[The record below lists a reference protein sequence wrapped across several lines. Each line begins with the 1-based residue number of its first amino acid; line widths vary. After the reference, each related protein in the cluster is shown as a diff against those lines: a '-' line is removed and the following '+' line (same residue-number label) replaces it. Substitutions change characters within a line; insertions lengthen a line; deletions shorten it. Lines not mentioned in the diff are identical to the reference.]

1 MGVRGVDFFDDD
13 ATSQAPGRDE
23 SGSPPQSRRRPDR
36 RRTRIQRILV
46 LGAILFVIVFA
57 MAWWARSCQQNRKVE
72 SYRAYFE
79 GVSVA
84 IGDSEALGKQL
95 DRLVANPTKFSR
107 KELTA
112 KLAELSA
119 KQNEIAVRA
128 ARLEPPDT
136 LAAEQ
141 LVFAEGMKVRADGF
155 KLFETTML
163 GMLGK
168 KKVNP
173 AKLAALA
180 GYFSGPDAYYTS
192 RVYIP
197 ARNTLSAQGVTD
209 VPVPTATY
217 YLGAKTFDAARLA
230 EMLKSVGSSSKLA
243 GVHGVG
249 LLSVIA
255 RPGDIRLIK
264 AATTN
269 IPASADLT
277 FDVKVQN
284 QGDVTE
290 KNVAVTAELKL
301 PGGSVLKQTGT
312 IGTIASGQTQT
323 VTIQGFAIPPE
334 ALSKVST
341 LTVTAGPVPGERVKT
356 NNTGQFKILL
366 QLQ

>member
-1 MGVRGVDFFDDD
+1 VDFFDDD
-13 ATSQAPGRDE
+13 ATSQATSRE
-23 SGSPPQSRRRPDR
+23 RSASPERRRSSP
-36 RRTRIQRILV
+36 RRTRIQRLLILA
-46 LGAILFVIVFA
+46 AILFVIVFA
-57 MAWWARSCQQNRKVE
+57 MAWWARSCQQSRKVA
-72 SYRAYFE
+72 SYRNYFE
-79 GVSVA
+79 GVSAA
-84 IGDSEALGKQL
+84 ISDSAALGKQL
-95 DRLVANPTKFSR
+95 DQLVSNPTKFSR

-128 ARLEPPDT
+128 DRLEPPET
-136 LAAEQ
+136 LASEQ
-141 LVFAEGMKVRADGF
+141 SVFAEGMKVRADGY

-163 GMLGK
+163 GILGK
-168 KKVNP
+168 KKVSP

-197 ARNTLSAQGVTD
+197 ARNTLSEQGVTD
-209 VPVPTATY
+209 VVVPTSTF
-217 YLGAKTFDAARLA
+217 YLTAKTFDTARL
-230 EMLKSVGSSSKLA
+230 EQMLNSVGSSTKLA
-243 GVHGVG
+243 GVHGVALVSVTAQPG
-249 LLSVIA
+249 AITLSKTGTV
-255 RPGDIRLIK
+255 D
-264 AATTN
+264 
-269 IPASADLT
+269 IPATADLS

-290 KNVAVTAELKL
+290 KSVAVTAELKL
-301 PGGSVLKQTGT
+301 PGGSVLTQTGT
-312 IGTIASGQTQT
+312 IATIAAGQTQS
-323 VTIQGFAIPPE
+323 VTIQGFAIPAE

>member
-1 MGVRGVDFFDDD
+1 VDFFDDD
-13 ATSQAPGRDE
+13 ATSQAAARERAATP
-23 SGSPPQSRRRPDR
+23 SPARRRPSP
-36 RRTRIQRILV
+36 RRTRIQRLLILA
-46 LGAILFVIVFA
+46 AILFVIVFA
-57 MAWWARSCQQNRKVE
+57 MAWWARSCQQNRKVA
-72 SYRAYFE
+72 SYRTYFE

-84 IGDSEALGKQL
+84 ISDSAALGKQL
-95 DRLVANPTKFSR
+95 DQLVANPTKFSR

-128 ARLEPPDT
+128 DRLEPPDT
-136 LAAEQ
+136 LASEQ
-141 LVFAEGMKVRADGF
+141 AVFAEGMKVRADGY
-155 KLFETTML
+155 KLFQTTML
-163 GMLGK
+163 GILGK

-197 ARNTLSAQGVTD
+197 ARNTLSEQGVTD
-209 VPVPTATY
+209 VPVPTSTF
-217 YLGAKTFDAARLA
+217 YLTAKTFDTARL
-230 EMLKSVGSSSKLA
+230 EQMLNSVGSSTKLA
-243 GVHGVG
+243 GIHGVA
-249 LLSVIA
+249 LVSVVA
-255 RPGDIRLIK
+255 QPGAITLTK
-264 AATTN
+264 SGTVS
-269 IPASADLT
+269 IPATADLS
-277 FDVKVQN
+277 FDVEVQN

-290 KNVAVTAELKL
+290 ENVAVTAEFKL
-301 PGGSVLKQTGT
+301 PGGNVLTQSGT
-312 IGTIASGQTQT
+312 IATIASGKIQSI
-323 VTIQGFAIPPE
+323 TIQGFAIPAE